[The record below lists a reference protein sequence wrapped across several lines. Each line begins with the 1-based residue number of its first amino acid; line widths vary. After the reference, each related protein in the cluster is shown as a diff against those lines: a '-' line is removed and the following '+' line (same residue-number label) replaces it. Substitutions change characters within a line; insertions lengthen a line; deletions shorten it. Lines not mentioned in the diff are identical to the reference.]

1 MKTITTKLLIIITLA
16 SAASLSL
23 AASAQ
28 AKPDNTHI
36 NHARTPS
43 GQHMTKSWLKQ
54 MNVHE
59 ATMTTN
65 VTPILALAVVK
76 SNVSAPILR

>member
-1 MKTITTKLLIIITLA
+1 MKTITTKLLVIIALA
-16 SAASLSL
+16 SAASLDL

-54 MNVHE
+54 MIVQ
-59 ATMTTN
+59 
-65 VTPILALAVVK
+65 
-76 SNVSAPILR
+76 